1 MVCATFLVLK
11 KSRTRGSRPALLFWN
26 RGQWPCLIFGSFQTR
41 GVPRILAWPLTLM
54 VENRTSNVDHER
66 FRSDSNSNCSDLLV
80 QMCLLKI
87 LINLSVG
94 NCSFT
99 GTRAQHWKNL
109 LITNLTHSF
118 KHTCTFHA
126 FKWGS
131 EFKSN
136 NIVSNLQSSQLN
148 TKQNEQNEQMLHF

>member
-1 MVCATFLVLK
+1 MSYVERLNIFVPIQIATVLTFGFRMCVLK
-11 KSRTRGSRPALLFWN
+11 INQPQCWHGSNLLAS
-26 RGQWPCLIFGSFQTR
+26 CS
-41 GVPRILAWPLTLM
+41 TL
-54 VENRTSNVDHER
+54 E
-66 FRSDSNSNCSDLLV
+66 
-80 QMCLLKI
+80 
-87 LINLSVG
+87 
-94 NCSFT
+94 
-99 GTRAQHWKNL
+99 NL

-136 NIVSNLQSSQLN
+136 KIVSNLQSSQLN

>member
-1 MVCATFLVLK
+1 MNVFVPIQIAIALTFWFRMCVLK
-11 KSRTRGSRPALLFWN
+11 INQPQCWQLL
-26 RGQWPCLIFGSFQTR
+26 R
-41 GVPRILAWPLTLM
+41 
-54 VENRTSNVDHER
+54 
-66 FRSDSNSNCSDLLV
+66 
-80 QMCLLKI
+80 
-87 LINLSVG
+87 
-94 NCSFT
+94 FT

-136 NIVSNLQSSQLN
+136 KIVSNLQSSQLN